1 MALEPLGL
9 VVGEARNIEISFTA
23 NRPPQVG
30 EYIIVEYPKT
40 RCYEDME
47 CNYVLGIVEASLIG
61 NPMMNNLSVKPDH
74 VEKALQFG
82 ADRHIYMVGQARLLS
97 WVEPL
102 AKRKVLYAPKHP
114 PMPGAK
120 VYRADDETLQ
130 EVFSCRKENRCIPI
144 GRLVNH
150 PNVKVNI
157 DVNAIMSRHLAIL
170 AVTGA
175 GKSNTVGVLLDRIA
189 NDLNGTALVIDM
201 HNEYGNIAGP
211 KTKKLAPRLNPA
223 SLSVW
228 EYYALLGLDE
238 KASKQRMYLA
248 RAYDE
253 VTKDKDYPKHPE
265 KFIPKLREVL
275 ERYAANKTYAGDK
288 RSIIDVINK
297 LDDLMRRYGD
307 TVLSPEAPINIESYV
322 EPGMINVL
330 QLGSVDEDV
339 ADAVTYH
346 YLNSLLTRR
355 KEYVTSKG
363 GSGYPVPILIVIE
376 EAHILIPRDRR
387 TLTKSV
393 AARIAREGR
402 KFGVGLTL
410 VSQRPKNIDEDALSQ
425 TNNKIILKLVSPEDL
440 RYVQRASETLSDELL
455 DMLPALNVGEAVL
468 LGMMIPVPA
477 IVKIDKH
484 ERKTEGGDIDA
495 VGEWSKYAGEDVKE
509 SRNELDG
516 YDDFIMT

>member
-9 VVGEARNIEISFTA
+9 VVGEAKNVEITFTA

-30 EYIIVEYPKT
+30 EYILVEYPRT
-40 RCYEDME
+40 NCYETMD
-47 CNYVLGIVEASLIG
+47 CSYVLGIVEASLIG

-82 ADRHIYMVGQARLLS
+82 AERHIYMVGKARLLS

-102 AKRKVLYAPKHP
+102 AEKKVLYAPKYP

-120 VYRADDETLQ
+120 VYRADDHTLQ
-130 EVFSCRKENRCIPI
+130 EVFSCKENKCIPI

-189 NDLNGTALVIDM
+189 ENLGGTALVIDM
-201 HNEYGNIAGP
+201 HNEYGNIAGD
-211 KTKKLAPRLNPA
+211 KTKILAPRLNPA

-228 EYYALLGLDE
+228 EYYSLLGLDE
-238 KASKQRMYLA
+238 NASKQRMYFA
-248 RAYDE
+248 KAYDE
-253 VTKDKDYPKHPE
+253 TTKDKEYLKHPE
-265 KFIPKLREVL
+265 EFIPKLREAL
-275 ERYAANKTYAGDK
+275 EKFTMNKSYASDK

-297 LDDLMRRYGD
+297 LDELMRRYGG
-307 TVLSPEAPINIESYV
+307 TVLSPEAPINIETYV
-322 EPGMINVL
+322 EPGKINVL

-346 YLNSLLTRR
+346 YLNSLLAKR
-355 KEYVTSKG
+355 KEYVTSNG
-363 GSGYPVPILIVIE
+363 RSGYPVPILIVIE

-440 RYVQRASETLSDELL
+440 RYVQRASETLSNELL
-455 DMLPALNVGEAVL
+455 ELLPALNVGEAVL
-468 LGMMIPVPA
+468 LGMMIPIPA

-484 ERKTEGGDIDA
+484 RHKSKGSDIDA
-495 VGEWSKYAGEDVKE
+495 VEEWSKYSNEIKGKKNE
-509 SRNELDG
+509 NELDG